1 MRQFNA
7 TEHEIPKHCACFT
20 LSWGERAW
28 VRASFSSNLIFGVRG
43 GFWREEDFRL
53 VTSAAM
59 AVATILELTLRH
71 WRTGLVQDHSGFQ
84 AAAFVQ
90 HTEQRQAGTHRNE
103 SCRAQNKEVRV
114 LMVEGVEV
122 RRPGFM
128 RLRGA

>member
-1 MRQFNA
+1 
-7 TEHEIPKHCACFT
+7 
-20 LSWGERAW
+20 
-28 VRASFSSNLIFGVRG
+28 
-43 GFWREEDFRL
+43 
-53 VTSAAM
+53 M